1 MRKQELLKAAE
12 RDQGYESVGESS
24 RTSQQDQES
33 PLPCLSSTAKVTTPG
48 SKGKSRTK
56 YMKQYRAKFSHQK
69 KNTLKSLDRK
79 RKAPP
84 MEEGELSGKKTSK
97 RKALLPETPE
107 RYAKKMRSLIDEAT
121 PKKKAAM
128 KEISIIPDEKERQVS
143 SL

>member
-12 RDQGYESVGESS
+12 RDQDYESVGESS

-69 KNTLKSLDRK
+69 KNKLKSLDRK

-97 RKALLPETPE
+97 RKALLPETQE

>member
-48 SKGKSRTK
+48 SKGKSRAK